1 MSFNEQFSVAV
12 KHTLMQLQHN
22 YVTGYFLI
30 TVIKIIAEHTDNGL
44 MSQWIF
50 HSPAGISQWVVFFYK
65 TKQVL
70 FGVCCFVLSDFFF
83 NRNVCLSVVY
93 Q

>member
-44 MSQWIF
+44 MSWWIF
-50 HSPAGISQWVVFFYK
+50 HSPAGISQWVVLFLQDK
-65 TKQVL
+65 AGPLQCVL
-70 FGVCCFVLSDFFF
+70 FCFE
-83 NRNVCLSVVY
+83 
-93 Q
+93 